1 MAIIVKAYILVDSD
15 NPNEV
20 EEAVNEALNSAVFT
34 SGSAVEDFVFGVE
47 KTGYPLPLSYQEG
60 DFRSVIPDASLLE
73 TANPQS
79 LPC

>member
-15 NPNEV
+15 NQDEV
-20 EEAVNEALNSAVFT
+20 EDAVNEVLNSAVFT

-47 KTGYPLPLSYQEG
+47 KTGYPLRLSYQEG
-60 DFRSVIPDASLLE
+60 DFRSVIPDAALLE